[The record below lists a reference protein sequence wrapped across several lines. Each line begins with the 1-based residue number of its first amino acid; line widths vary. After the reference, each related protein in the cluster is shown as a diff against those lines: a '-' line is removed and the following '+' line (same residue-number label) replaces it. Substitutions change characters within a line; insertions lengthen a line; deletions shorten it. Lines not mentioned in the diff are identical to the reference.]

1 MKKLNVICAS
11 IAALFA
17 VNGAIAGVATSTPNL
32 VAVENFG
39 GSTSLATDTVAAGPI
54 NFSLT
59 SIAAI
64 NDQALVYFTV
74 RLVGGTF
81 AVVPGF
87 AQFTFAGQTCAAV
100 RNAGIAPGCV
110 VTRSTDRSTVL
121 VTVTAAASATLG
133 LGAFGYVPAAGDID
147 GANTTLAQTGTSVTA
162 SIGILTLA
170 PGSIESSTAQA
181 TIDAPIATAAV
192 ITSARAITPSVTAS
206 SFTGQIN
213 LLASPPGSNF
223 TTPGYAILGQF
234 SFTNP
239 NTGTASAP
247 NIRTSLVTDY
257 LLNAGSSGADN
268 TGVTV
273 LVAPGS
279 NQSFPIGSRL
289 SLSDSSTC
297 ASVFGGA
304 QSAVLTGT
312 TATAPVTL
320 TATAPVVST
329 VFVPGAPPTAPV
341 GTPYFVCVSAPS
353 TGNTASPIQATIT
366 ATVAPGVSKD
376 LIAFASGL
384 GYNLGFNGSTVDIAT
399 YWPGVL
405 ESQNTGYAGYI
416 RLTNT
421 GSVAAPV
428 TAQHLSPATGML
440 TGTAAAVNVPVVLP
454 NGVLASGQSV
464 LLSTRQ
470 IDAAIGAAPSG
481 FTSGRIRFT
490 APTNGLRVQSL
501 LQNVAGNATP
511 VEYKNPASECRTTG
525 GGGTVPAVVGGVAP
539 AGTIASVS
547 TTCTPSSN

>member
-17 VNGAIAGVATSTPNL
+17 AGGAMAGVATSTPNL

-39 GSTSLATDTVAAGPI
+39 GSTSLATDTVAGGPI

-59 SIAAI
+59 SIAAV
-64 NDQALVYFTV
+64 NDLAFVYFTV
-74 RLVGGTF
+74 RLGGGTF
-81 AVVPGF
+81 AAVPGF
-87 AQFTFAGQTCAAV
+87 AQFTFAGQTCAAA
-100 RNAGIAPGCV
+100 RAAGTNPGCV
-110 VTRSTDRSTVL
+110 VTRSTDRSTIL
-121 VTVTAAASATLG
+121 VTVQAAASSTLG
-133 LGAFGYVPAAGDID
+133 LGAFSYTPAAGDID

-170 PGSIESSTAQA
+170 PASIESSAAQT
-181 TIDAPIATAAV
+181 TIDSPIPTAAL
-192 ITSARAITPSVTAS
+192 ITSARAITPAVAAS
-206 SFTGQIN
+206 SYTGQIN

-223 TTPGYAILGQF
+223 TTPGYAVLGQF
-234 SFTNP
+234 TFTNANAP
-239 NTGTASAP
+239 TATAP

-268 TGVTV
+268 TGATV
-273 LVAPGS
+273 VVSPGA
-279 NQSFPIGSRL
+279 NQAFPIGSQL
-289 SLSDSSTC
+289 SLSTSSTC

-304 QSAVLTGT
+304 QSAVLTGI
-312 TATAPVTL
+312 TAAVPVTL
-320 TATAPVVST
+320 TAASPIVST
-329 VFVPGAPPTAPV
+329 VYAAGPAVVPPA
-341 GTPYFVCVSAPS
+341 GTPYYVCVSAPS
-353 TGNTASPIQATIT
+353 AGNTASPIQVTIT
-366 ATVAPGVSKD
+366 ATVAPGSSKD
-376 LIAFASGL
+376 LIAQASGL
-384 GYNLGFNGSTVDIAT
+384 GYSLAFNGSTVDIAT

-428 TAQHLSPATGML
+428 TAQHLSPATGAL
-440 TGTAAAVNVPVVLP
+440 AGTATVVNVAGVLP
-454 NGVLASGQSV
+454 NGTLAAGQSV

-511 VEYKNPASECRTTG
+511 IEYKNPAQECRTTG
-525 GGGTVPAVVGGVAP
+525 GGGTIAAVVAGAGAGGTVA
-539 AGTIASVS
+539 AVT
-547 TTCTPSSN
+547 TTCTPGSN

>member
-100 RNAGIAPGCV
+100 RNAGVAPGCV

-133 LGAFGYVPAAGDID
+133 LGAFGYAPAAGDID

-181 TIDAPIATAAV
+181 TIDAPIATAAI
-192 ITSARAITPSVTAS
+192 ITSARAITPSVSATTVGS
-206 SFTGQIN
+206 QIN
-213 LLASPPGSNF
+213 LLANPPGSNF
-223 TTPGYAILGQF
+223 VTPGYAVLGQF
-234 SFTNP
+234 SFTNFNGSP
-239 NTGTASAP
+239 AAAP
-247 NIRTSLVTDY
+247 NIRTSTTVDY
-257 LLNAGSSGADN
+257 LLNSGSGGADN
-268 TGVTV
+268 TGVSV
-273 LVAPGS
+273 VVSPGA
-279 NQSFPIGSRL
+279 NQSFPIGSQL
-289 SLSDSSTC
+289 SLSTSNTC
-297 ASVFGGA
+297 AAVFGGA

-320 TATAPVVST
+320 TANQPVTST
-329 VFVPGAPPTAPV
+329 VWAAGPVAPV

-353 TGNTASPIQATIT
+353 TGNTASPIQVTIA
-366 ATVAPGVSKD
+366 ATVAPGSTKD
-376 LIAFASGL
+376 LIATATGL
-384 GYNLGFNGSTVDIAT
+384 GANIGFNGSTVDIAT

-421 GSVAAPV
+421 GTVAAPV
-428 TAQHLSPATGML
+428 TGQHLSPATGML

-454 NGVLASGQSV
+454 NGVLAAGQSV

-525 GGGTVPAVVGGVAP
+525 GGGTVPAVVGGAAP
-539 AGTIASVS
+539 ASTIASVS